1 MKRMERYVDPR
12 TKLFLL
18 LAMNIVLLNTGT
30 GVFLSWLK
38 FVIGF
43 LPFVLLLTAGRWK
56 MAWGYLC
63 VYLGSYAILSGVLA
77 HTGGAVMMLFGFL
90 ASMGTKF
97 LPGGMLGVY
106 FYAVPE

>member
-1 MKRMERYVDPR
+1 MKGWNVMLIREQNYFAAYHEHCPAKYRYR
-12 TKLFLL
+12 GL
-18 LAMNIVLLNTGT
+18 
-30 GVFLSWLK
+30 LSWLK

-56 MAWGYLC
+56 NGMGLSVC

-106 FYAVPE
+106 FYAVPG